1 MSDPQTYVGIDVGSS
16 KVAVVVAVMNKDL
29 LTVRG
34 CGLARHDGAR
44 KGVIANLSEVTEAVR
59 IAAEEAEAMASC
71 PVELGAAGIGGNPI
85 LGVQATG
92 SVPVT
97 GKGHTVSLED
107 QQRALA
113 ACAQVKVPPDYQ
125 VLEIIPGGFALDGQ
139 SGMEH
144 PVGMPGTRLDASA
157 YVLFTHKTHAE
168 TVEQAV
174 NRAAVA
180 VDQLIY
186 EPLAAAEAVLSQD
199 ERELGC
205 LLIDIGLSSSE
216 WVVFNEGTVVA
227 SGAVPM
233 GGRHFTSDL
242 AAMLKTTTAAAE
254 QVKRKY
260 GARLATGSDDTE
272 AIEVPTL
279 GGEGLQVRP
288 VQFAAEIMYWRAREL
303 LINLH
308 QHLIAGELERLPRAG
323 LILTGGG
330 ARLEGLEELAEEIFG
345 YRVRVGAPRHLA
357 GIVDPVSDPEWAV
370 ACGLVRLQHER
381 GPEYSLVRTARGG
394 IMTWLK
400 HTLGEFL
407 ELGGGA

>member
-1 MSDPQTYVGIDVGSS
+1 MSDHRTYVGIDLGSS
-16 KVAVVVAVMNKDL
+16 KVAVVVACVNGDL
-29 LTVRG
+29 LTVQG

-59 IAAEEAEAMASC
+59 IAAEEAEAMASR
-71 PVELGAAGIGGNPI
+71 PVELAAAGIGSSPI

-97 GKGHTVSLED
+97 GKGHTVSTED

-125 VLEIIPGGFALDGQ
+125 VLEIIPAGYALDGQ
-139 SGMEH
+139 SGMDH
-144 PVGMPGTRLDASA
+144 PIGMPGTRLDASA
-157 YVLFTHKTHAE
+157 YVLFTHKTHAD

-180 VDQLIY
+180 VDRIIY
-186 EPLAAAEAVLSQD
+186 EPLAAGEAVLTQD
-199 ERELGC
+199 EQELGC
-205 LLIDIGLSSSE
+205 LLVDVGHSSSE
-216 WVVFNEGTVVA
+216 WIVFNEGTVVA
-227 SGAVPM
+227 SGSVPM
-233 GGRHFTSDL
+233 GGRQFTSDL

-254 QVKRKY
+254 QVKRSV
-260 GARLATGSDDTE
+260 GARFDSGNSATE

-279 GGEGLQVRP
+279 GGDGLQVRP
-288 VQFAAEIMYWRAREL
+288 VQFAAEVMYWRAREL

-308 QHLIAGELERLPRAG
+308 QHLVAGELERVPRAG
-323 LILTGGG
+323 LVLTGGG
-330 ARLEGLEELAEEIFG
+330 AQLEGLVDLAEEIFG
-345 YRVRVGAPRHLA
+345 YRVRVGAPRQLA
-357 GIVDPVSDPEWAV
+357 GVVDPVSGPEWAV

-381 GPEYSLVRTARGG
+381 GPEFSTAHTSKGG
-394 IMTWLK
+394 IITWLR

-407 ELGGGA
+407 ELGGGT